1 MILTSFF
8 NLATAMLK
16 ILVLLPILI
25 ILAIIIAGIVIVV
38 TMIFVVLIVYGG
50 CALLV
55 QNIYK
60 VYNKFYERKMK

>member
-8 NLATAMLK
+8 NLATALLK

-25 ILAIIIAGIVIVV
+25 ILAIIIAIIVIVV

-55 QNIYK
+55 QNIIKYIINFMEGK
-60 VYNKFYERKMK
+60 

>member
-1 MILTSFF
+1 MILASFF
-8 NLATAMLK
+8 NLATAILK

-38 TMIFVVLIVYGG
+38 AMLFVVLITYGG

-55 QNIYK
+55 QNIIKYIT
-60 VYNKFYERKMK
+60 NFMKGK

>member
-25 ILAIIIAGIVIVV
+25 ILAIIIASIVIVV
-38 TMIFVVLIVYGG
+38 TMIFVVLLVYGG

-55 QNIYK
+55 QNIIK
-60 VYNKFYERKMK
+60 MCRKNLFL